1 MKNNQAFDILSKIIQ
16 NTVLSKEEQELI
28 EEWRKKS
35 HTNQQ
40 IYLFATTQ
48 VSVDSLPENMIEYKA
63 IYERI
68 KNNIN
73 PSKSQPEKTTAEIHK
88 ISPFNRIWKYAA
100 VFALGIVS
108 TMTVMQLVSPDSSP
122 ALSEITV
129 PKGSISEVMLPD
141 SSVVIINSSS
151 KLSYSNDFLSEKR
164 IVNLEGEAFFKV
176 RKQINGNE
184 FAVCSKGTQIVVKG
198 TEFNVRAY
206 QEDPTVE
213 ATLVKGAIVFC
224 ADKKSIPLK
233 PEQRL
238 VYNTANK
245 EMVVQK
251 TNLEDTGWR
260 NGLYTF
266 KDISLKEVIE
276 ILNRI
281 YNANIVINEA
291 SQDIVFSGCIDRA
304 NSLKH
309 SLDVITLATGTHFQT
324 INDTIYLKK

>member
-1 MKNNQAFDILSKIIQ
+1 MKNNQAFDILSKIIK
-16 NTVLSKEEQELI
+16 NTTLSKEEQVLI

-40 IYLFATTQ
+40 MYLFATTQ

-68 KNNIN
+68 KHNI
-73 PSKSQPEKTTAEIHK
+73 SQSESHPEKSTTEIHR
-88 ISPFNRIWKYAA
+88 ISLLSKMWKYAA

-108 TMTVMQLVSPDSSP
+108 TMAVMHLTSSDSSST
-122 ALSEITV
+122 LSEITV

-141 SSVVIINSSS
+141 SSVVIINSNS
-151 KLSYSNDFLSEKR
+151 KLSYSSDFLSEKR
-164 IVNLEGEAFFKV
+164 VVNLDGEAFFKV
-176 RKQINGNE
+176 KKQMNGNE
-184 FAVCSKGTQIVVKG
+184 FAVRSKGTQIVVKG
-198 TEFNVRAY
+198 TEFNIRAY
-206 QEDPTVE
+206 QDNSTVE

-224 ADKKSIPLK
+224 ADKKSISLK

-245 EMVVQK
+245 EIVVQK
-251 TNLEDTGWR
+251 TNLEDTEWR
-260 NGLYTF
+260 NGRYTF

-281 YNANIVINEA
+281 YNANVVINEA
-291 SQDIVFSGCIDRA
+291 SQNIVFSGCIDRT